1 MSLHFNSRGKSKPA
15 GGTTDAGRRH
25 TISPVA
31 ARGGKAGA
39 APEEAILFLFVQQ
52 RRGEEGL
59 GDDIGWGVNLTRGH
73 GGQEP
78 PGSNPIL
85 ARYTLSPVNHDS
97 VLGMRR
103 NGNERSRRVSL
114 SSESRGWSH
123 LDAHLRRLK
132 RRSPALGGGVAV
144 KRGGGGGG
152 DALIFTPTTTHTA
165 TEGHVPQVYF
175 LW

>member
-1 MSLHFNSRGKSKPA
+1 MRALQNEPSFQPTRKNKTRRRH
-15 GGTTDAGRRH
+15 DGRR
-25 TISPVA
+25 SA
-31 ARGGKAGA
+31 AHDLAGLRHAVKAVA

-59 GDDIGWGVNLTRGH
+59 GDNIGWCVNLTQGH

-103 NGNERSRRVSL
+103 NGDERSRRVSL
-114 SSESRGWSH
+114 SSESWG
-123 LDAHLRRLK
+123 
-132 RRSPALGGGVAV
+132 
-144 KRGGGGGG
+144 
-152 DALIFTPTTTHTA
+152 
-165 TEGHVPQVYF
+165 
-175 LW
+175 